1 MKQSYRINDVLT
13 LRVPATSDAHQLYSL
28 IAHDQKELQR
38 WLPWAKTTLSPADEE
53 AFILYS
59 LGQIQE
65 GKLWS
70 ATLCVADTP
79 AGTIDIH
86 EISMQNAR
94 GQVGYWLGQKYQGK
108 GFMTQAL
115 TKVIEVA
122 FSELELHRLELIT
135 DSRNKKS
142 QKVATRAGF
151 KRECCLHD
159 YLREEADFHDAFLYV
174 LFSK

>member
-70 ATLCVADTP
+70 ATCVSLILRR
-79 AGTIDIH
+79 GQL
-86 EISMQNAR
+86 ISM
-94 GQVGYWLGQKYQGK
+94 
-108 GFMTQAL
+108 
-115 TKVIEVA
+115 
-122 FSELELHRLELIT
+122 
-135 DSRNKKS
+135 KS
-142 QKVATRAGF
+142 VCKMRAG
-151 KRECCLHD
+151 KLGTGWVKNTREKDL
-159 YLREEADFHDAFLYV
+159 
-174 LFSK
+174 